1 MRTRK
6 GIGIYIAIDGSGFCH
21 LLKDIFGKGNSLKTF
36 DFHII
41 AQGIIESHITV
52 LLGVTRNMRG
62 ACRWGRYGCK
72 DALKD
77 IVQLSRA
84 GSCQIV
90 ICAGGLG
97 AEVPVVGTTEQSIT
111 CIRISGLGIVA
122 GDCLHEL
129 VFS

>member
-1 MRTRK
+1 MRALK
-6 GIGIYIAIDGSGFCH
+6 GIGIYIAIFGSGFCH
-21 LLKDIFGKGNSLKTF
+21 FLKDIFGKGNSLKTF

-41 AQGIIESHITV
+41 AQGIIESHITLV
-52 LLGVTRNMRG
+52 LGVIRNIRG

-90 ICAGGLG
+90 ICAGGLA
-97 AEVPVVGTTEQSIT
+97 AEVPVVVNIEQVI
-111 CIRISGLGIVA
+111 CIRISGIGIVA